1 MKNLLFLL
9 ILLVPTFTFSQ
20 LVTCSELLVKV
31 DTVEKY
37 YGNFFCHVTSE
48 KILLSI
54 DRRSDGSNIIEE
66 YLIVDTLSIDS
77 SLCGETTVTCRG
89 MWLPKEF
96 NLTQIFKLTYDTNKK
111 LYKVCLVSEIDESKI
126 TLID

>member
-9 ILLVPTFTFSQ
+9 ILLVPTLTFSQ

-54 DRRSDGSNIIEE
+54 DQRSDGSNIIEE
-66 YLIVDTLSIDS
+66 YLIIDTLSIDS
-77 SLCGETTVTCRG
+77 SLCGGKTVTCIG

-96 NLTQIFKLTYDTNKK
+96 NLTQIFELTYDTNKK